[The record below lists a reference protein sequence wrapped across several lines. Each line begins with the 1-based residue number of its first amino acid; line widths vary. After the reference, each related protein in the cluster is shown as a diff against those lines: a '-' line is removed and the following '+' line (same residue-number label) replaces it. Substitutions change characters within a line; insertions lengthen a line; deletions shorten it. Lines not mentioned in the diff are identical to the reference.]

1 VNKFA
6 TDTPNELQL
15 VREAGLRAGAH
26 YAVVADHWAQGGH
39 GAVDL
44 AEAVVKACA
53 AESTPFR
60 YLYPLSDPVRSK
72 IEAVCSKIYLAGEVT
87 YSELAASQ
95 IDAYEQQGLGRLP
108 ICIAKTQY
116 SLSTDPSKKG
126 APSGHT
132 VNVREVRAAIGAG
145 FLYLLCG
152 DIMTVLRCVE
162 ITLQA
167 PRHRRD
173 VSLLDFHT
181 GAGAAYQA
189 GLRGY

>member
-1 VNKFA
+1 MHDAIEQASRRWRGGRRGDSGRTRRKF
-6 TDTPNELQL
+6 
-15 VREAGLRAGAH
+15 
-26 YAVVADHWAQGGH
+26 
-39 GAVDL
+39 
-44 AEAVVKACA
+44 
-53 AESTPFR
+53 
-60 YLYPLSDPVRSK
+60 DPHR
-72 IEAVCSKIYLAGEVT
+72 
-87 YSELAASQ
+87 
-95 IDAYEQQGLGRLP
+95 
-108 ICIAKTQY
+108 Y

-132 VNVREVRAAIGAG
+132 VNVREVRAAVGAG

-173 VSLLDFHT
+173 VSLLDFYT

>member
-1 VNKFA
+1 M
-6 TDTPNELQL
+6 
-15 VREAGLRAGAH
+15 
-26 YAVVADHWAQGGH
+26 
-39 GAVDL
+39 
-44 AEAVVKACA
+44 VKACA

-87 YSELAASQ
+87 FSELASSQ
-95 IDAYEQQGLGRLP
+95 IDAYEAQGLGRLP

-181 GAGAAYQA
+181 GAGAADASRLCRHRPGHGQ
-189 GLRGY
+189 